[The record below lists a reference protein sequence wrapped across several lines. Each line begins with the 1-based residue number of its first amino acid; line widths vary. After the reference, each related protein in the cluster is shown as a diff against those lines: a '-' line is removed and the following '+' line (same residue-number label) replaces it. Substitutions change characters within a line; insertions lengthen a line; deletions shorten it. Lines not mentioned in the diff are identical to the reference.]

1 MISDNP
7 KISVIVPNYNNASY
21 LKQCL
26 ESILEQ
32 TWKNLEIVVV
42 DDASTDDSVAV
53 IRKFSDRYKHIIRC
67 IYNETN
73 QGVAK
78 SRHIAIQAASA
89 GYITTLDADDYY
101 ADPKKLE
108 AEINHVVHH
117 KKKHHED
124 IIAFSNI
131 ILEKDDGRQIVLG
144 NETNIAQGDLLMDIL
159 GRTCM
164 IPRDFVFAKSLYL
177 SVGGYDTSL
186 SIYED
191 WDLKIR
197 LARSCRY
204 IYSGIH
210 GVVYRRHGNGLS
222 NSPVALHIEMLQKI
236 FSKNINLLNGDD
248 QVFAEQNFSK
258 HIETLT
264 KAFRQNTD
272 HHGRSSR

>member
-1 MISDNP
+1 MSLSPENITMISDYP

-53 IRKFSDRYKHIIRC
+53 ISSFSKKYNHIIRC
-67 IYNETN
+67 IYNKTN

-78 SRHIAIQAASA
+78 SRHMAIQVASA

-108 AEINHVVHH
+108 TEINLILHH
-117 KKKHHED
+117 KKKHHEE

-131 ILEKDDGRQIVLG
+131 ILEKDDGRKIILG

-159 GRTCM
+159 GRSCM
-164 IPRDFVFAKSLYL
+164 IPRDFVFSKGLYV
-177 SVGGYDTSL
+177 SAGGYDTSL
-186 SIYED
+186 PIYED

-197 LARSCRY
+197 LAKISKY
-204 IYSGIH
+204 VYSNIH
-210 GVVYRRHGNGLS
+210 GVVYRRHGKGLS
-222 NSPVALHIEMLQKI
+222 NSPAELHVKMLQKI
-236 FSKNINLLNGDD
+236 FSRNVHLLNGNDRI
-248 QVFAEQNFSK
+248 FAEQSFRK
-258 HIETLT
+258 HIESLR
-264 KAFRQNTD
+264 KGFR
-272 HHGRSSR
+272 

>member
-7 KISVIVPNYNNASY
+7 KISVIVPNYNNACY

-42 DDASTDDSVAV
+42 DDASTDDSAV
-53 IRKFSDRYKHIIRC
+53 VISKLSERNKPIIKC
-67 IYNETN
+67 LFNKMN

-78 SRHIAIQAASA
+78 SRHMAIQASSA

-101 ADPKKLE
+101 ADPQKLE
-108 AEINHVVHH
+108 TEINLVLDH
-117 KKKHHED
+117 KRKHHEE

-164 IPRDFVFAKSLYL
+164 IPRDFIYTKSLYV

-186 SIYED
+186 PIYED

-197 LARSCRY
+197 LARSCKFV
-204 IYSGIH
+204 YSGIH

-248 QVFAEQNFSK
+248 QIIAEHSFSK

-264 KAFRQNTD
+264 
-272 HHGRSSR
+272 